1 MPVSQVYR
9 RVEQSLNSTFRKAIA
24 AALLLMMTAGACA
37 ETLLVTEDT
46 KVYQKP
52 SKSAKSIS
60 IDAGTM
66 LDATDKDD
74 GWYRVEKGGNVA
86 YIRSGDVV
94 KVKEYDGVTG
104 YVTDDSP
111 LYKAYGSSKKH
122 CTVEEGEKVKVYAV
136 AGDMAYVKY
145 DGKKGY
151 MDMDDLSNK
160 APEKEKEPEEP
171 KTEEK
176 KEEKKEDDGI
186 VYLDDVTGYAR
197 DGAKVY
203 KSNSTSSDL
212 LGKLEEN
219 DTVTVDAVKDGWC
232 RVKKGGKTGFMKM
245 EDLSTSRIESEAKE
259 EEKAEEEKKEEENND
274 RVRNADWWTSDIQ
287 SVFARGVTAT
297 ITDVKTGISWKE
309 IRKGGTNHADVQ
321 PVSAED
327 TAKLKKVYGGVWSWN
342 RRAIWVTINGVTY
355 AASMNGMPHGSDSV
369 ANNDF
374 DGHHCIHFTNSR
386 THSGNRLDSDH
397 QAMVK
402 SAYKAGNK

>member
-1 MPVSQVYR
+1 MPFLPVYR
-9 RVEQSLNSTFRKAIA
+9 RVEQALNSTFRKALA
-24 AALLLMMTAGACA
+24 AALLIMMTAGASA

-52 SKSAKSIS
+52 SKSSKSIS

-66 LDATDKDD
+66 LESTDKED

-86 YIRSGDVV
+86 YIRSGDVE
-94 KVKEYDGVTG
+94 KVKEYDGATG

-136 AGDMAYVKY
+136 AGDWAYVKY

-151 MDMDDLSNK
+151 MDMDDLSSK
-160 APEKEKEPEEP
+160 APEKEEEKEPEKLEKP
-171 KTEEK
+171 EAEEK
-176 KEEKKEDDGI
+176 EDEDDGI

-203 KSNSTSSDL
+203 ESNSSSSDV
-212 LGKLEEN
+212 LGKLDEN

-232 RVKKGGKTGFMKM
+232 RVKKNGKTGFMKM
-245 EDLSTSRIESEAKE
+245 EDLSTERIESEKE
-259 EEKAEEEKKEEENND
+259 EEKAEEKEEEKSEG
-274 RVRNADWWTSDIQ
+274 VQNADWWTSDIQ

-297 ITDVKTGISWKE
+297 ITDVNTGISWKE

-321 PVSAED
+321 PVSAAD

-342 RRAIWVTINGVTY
+342 RRAIWVTINGVNY

-369 ANNDF
+369 PDNDF
-374 DGHHCIHFTNSR
+374 NGHHCIHFTNSR
-386 THSGNRLDSDH
+386 THTGNRLDADH

-402 SAYKAGNK
+402 KAYKAGNK

>member
-1 MPVSQVYR
+1 
-9 RVEQSLNSTFRKAIA
+9 
-24 AALLLMMTAGACA
+24 
-37 ETLLVTEDT
+37 
-46 KVYQKP
+46 
-52 SKSAKSIS
+52 
-60 IDAGTM
+60 
-66 LDATDKDD
+66 
-74 GWYRVEKGGNVA
+74 
-86 YIRSGDVV
+86 
-94 KVKEYDGVTG
+94 
-104 YVTDDSP
+104 
-111 LYKAYGSSKKH
+111 
-122 CTVEEGEKVKVYAV
+122 
-136 AGDMAYVKY
+136 
-145 DGKKGY
+145 

-160 APEKEKEPEEP
+160 APEKEPEEP
-171 KTEEK
+171 KVEEEK
-176 KEEKKEDDGI
+176 KEEEKKEDDGI
-186 VYLDDVTGYAR
+186 IYLDDVTGYAR

-203 KSNSTSSDL
+203 ESNSTSSDL

-245 EDLSTSRIESEAKE
+245 DDLSTSRIESEAKE

-287 SVFARGVTAT
+287 SVFTRGVTAT

-321 PVSAED
+321 PATAED

-369 ANNDF
+369 ANNDLN
-374 DGHHCIHFTNSR
+374 GHHCIHYTNSR